1 MVETALQSIC
11 YGAAADPRH
20 SGGNP
25 AIGFASSL
33 AMAAITKDN
42 VIEALRQVIDDD
54 QSKDVVSLGMIQGL
68 EVKDGHVS
76 FAVEVSPQDG
86 EAKEP
91 LRKACE
97 DALYKIPGILS
108 VSAVLTAHSDTATE
122 PDGEAAAKRAG
133 IMSPLPSDRKGQQ
146 PARVSP
152 QAMADS
158 TAKSSPVSIEPI
170 PGVDKIIAVASGKG
184 GVGKSM
190 VAVNLALA
198 LKALGKK
205 VGLLDADVH
214 GPSVP
219 RMLNLKETPTSD
231 GSKLQAPEAF
241 GIKVMSMGLM
251 VDEDTPMIWR
261 GLMVMSAVSQMS
273 KDVNWGTLDVLVI
286 DMPPGTGDAQLTLVQ
301 KVPIAGAVIVSTPQE
316 IALIDARK
324 GLNMFRTTK
333 IPVFGMVENMSYFV
347 SPKTGEKS
355 FIFGEGGV
363 RRTAEELGCD
373 FLGEIPLLISLRES
387 ADQGKPVVA
396 VDPESDVSKIFM
408 DIARKVLDKL
418 DSGAQ

>member
-1 MVETALQSIC
+1 
-11 YGAAADPRH
+11 
-20 SGGNP
+20 
-25 AIGFASSL
+25 
-33 AMAAITKDN
+33 MAAITKDN

-108 VSAVLTAHSDTATE
+108 VSAVLTAHSDTATK
-122 PDGEAAAKRAG
+122 PDVEAAAKPDVEAAAKRAG
-133 IMSPLPSDRKGQQ
+133 VMSPLPSDRKGQQ

-158 TAKSSPVSIEPI
+158 TAKSSPVAVEPI

>member
-1 MVETALQSIC
+1 M
-11 YGAAADPRH
+11 
-20 SGGNP
+20 
-25 AIGFASSL
+25 AS
-33 AMAAITKDN
+33 ITKDDI
-42 VIEALRQVIDDD
+42 IEALRQVIDQD

-68 EVKDGHVS
+68 EVKDGHVT
-76 FAVEVSPQDG
+76 FALEVSPQDG

-97 DALYKIPGILS
+97 DALYKTPGILS
-108 VSAVLTAHSDTATE
+108 VSAVLTAHSDTTTA
-122 PDGEAAAKRAG
+122 PDVEAAAQQAG
-133 IMSPLPSDRKGQQ
+133 VMSPLPSDRNAQH
-146 PARVSP
+146 PARVS
-152 QAMADS
+152 QKTMADG
-158 TAKSSPVSIEPI
+158 APKSSPVTMEPI

-198 LKALGKK
+198 LQALGKK

-231 GSKLQAPEAF
+231 GSLLQAPEAI
-241 GIKVMSMGLM
+241 GLKVMSMGLM

-273 KDVNWGTLDVLVI
+273 KDVDWGMLDILVV
-286 DMPPGTGDAQLTLVQ
+286 DMPPGTGDAQLTLAQ
-301 KVPIAGAVIVSTPQE
+301 KVPMAGAVIVSTPQE

-324 GLNMFRTTK
+324 GLNMFKTTK
-333 IPVFGMVENMSYFV
+333 IPVLGIVENMSYFV
-347 SPKTGEKS
+347 SPESGEKS
-355 FIFGEGGV
+355 FIFGEGGA

-373 FLGEIPLLISLRES
+373 FLGEIPLLMSLRES
-387 ADQGKPVVA
+387 ADEGKPMVA
-396 VDPESDVSKIFM
+396 TQPDSDTSKIFL

-418 DSGAQ
+418 DSDPE